1 MTVRGGGKEGGGDCE
16 PYGSARDDENA
27 PLHSPKLTQRRTH
40 PAVIYSTPAGERE
53 RPRVRRC
60 HEEKTRGRA
69 HCIPTRGLTKRDDV
83 SNIGRAA
90 VAQPIAFSS
99 SCFRYRDLGHKLAP
113 RLAYRAARLG
123 SESALR
129 PTGERGQN
137 FNLYG
142 LSQLLLKIFLMG
154 RASVNQYRAHL
165 DNPVEARIGPL
176 LAGEPQSFSDRLSLY
191 CFLGDACC
199 GPGPSP
205 VMKGNGHHCVTLKHA
220 LRPYRGGLKANTGTA
235 SFTP

>member
-1 MTVRGGGKEGGGDCE
+1 MTVQGGGKEGGGDCE
-16 PYGSARDDENA
+16 PYGVGSRRRNA

-99 SCFRYRDLGHKLAP
+99 SCFRYRDLATSSH
-113 RLAYRAARLG
+113 RASPTGQIYARSG
-123 SESALR
+123 SESVTRHRRKGAKLQFVR
-129 PTGERGQN
+129 PPSAAAQD
-137 FNLYG
+137 LP
-142 LSQLLLKIFLMG
+142 
-154 RASVNQYRAHL
+154 
-165 DNPVEARIGPL
+165 DGPCVR
-176 LAGEPQSFSDRLSLY
+176 QSIQSS
-191 CFLGDACC
+191 
-199 GPGPSP
+199 S
-205 VMKGNGHHCVTLKHA
+205 
-220 LRPYRGGLKANTGTA
+220 
-235 SFTP
+235 